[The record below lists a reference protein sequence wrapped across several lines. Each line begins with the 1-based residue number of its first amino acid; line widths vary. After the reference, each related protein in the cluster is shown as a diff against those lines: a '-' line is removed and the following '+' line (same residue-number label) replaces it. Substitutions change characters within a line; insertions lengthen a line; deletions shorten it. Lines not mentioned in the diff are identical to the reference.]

1 MQLVHMD
8 LKPANILLQDKNCLV
23 AKIADLGLSSYLAE
37 GSLLTNPGRG
47 ASAIQLLLPLRHF
60 MRRLAVPIYIYTAK
74 VPSSVGLQEHWL
86 TWHPRCGA

>member
-37 GSLLTNPGRG
+37 GSLLTNRGHGAPPG
-47 ASAIQLLLPLRHF
+47 
-60 MRRLAVPIYIYTAK
+60 
-74 VPSSVGLQEHWL
+74 WL
-86 TWHPRCGA
+86 HCP